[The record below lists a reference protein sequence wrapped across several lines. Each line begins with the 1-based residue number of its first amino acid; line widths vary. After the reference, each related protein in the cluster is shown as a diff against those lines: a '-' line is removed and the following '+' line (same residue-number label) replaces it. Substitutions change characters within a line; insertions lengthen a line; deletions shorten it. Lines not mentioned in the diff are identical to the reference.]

1 MRIFTYS
8 IIDTLASPETVVAE
22 HVARHEAARRLLER
36 SAPLKHFRVVCWN
49 QRETGDNG
57 APAIRWSKAG
67 DAFLQDLYEVTVSV
81 TAADFPILALLEA
94 TQEALALTRFER
106 YDVYQENSDEDL
118 MRAFYQA
125 KAQAALARVRL
136 EVAIEC
142 VEDTCGLYD
151 SAAEQLLRELGDPD
165 RADEMKAERIEGPP
179 DGAF

>member
-1 MRIFTYS
+1 MRMFTYS
-8 IIDTLASPETVVAE
+8 IIDTLASPETVVAD
-22 HVARHEAARRLLER
+22 HLARHEAARRLLER
-36 SAPLKHFRVVCWN
+36 SAPLDHFRVVCWD

-81 TAADFPILALLEA
+81 TAADSPILALFEA
-94 TQEALALTRFER
+94 AREALALTRFER
-106 YDVYQENSDEDL
+106 YDVYQENSDEGL

-125 KAQAALARVRL
+125 KAQAAFVRVRL

-142 VEDTCGLYD
+142 MRDTCGLQD
-151 SAAEQLLRELGDPD
+151 SPVEQLLWESGDPD
-165 RADEMKAERIEGPP
+165 RADEMKAGRIEGPP